1 MFDIVYDPDNGLI
14 TCTIS
19 GFLKPEDVREHAILM
34 EKALR
39 RARCRHPHVRILM
52 LICDLAVQSREV
64 TEEGNRLRRG
74 ALALNPEDRMAY
86 VLSSSLLSRLQ
97 SKRNLAQEQARTFLS
112 EPEARAWLLEA

>member
-1 MFDIVYDPDNGLI
+1 MFDIAYDPDNGLI

-19 GFLKPEDVREHAILM
+19 GFLKPEDVREHAVLM
-34 EKALR
+34 ERALR
-39 RARCRHPHVRILM
+39 QARCRHPHVRILM
-52 LICDLAVQSREV
+52 LICDLVVQSREV
-64 TEEGNRLRRG
+64 TEEGSRLRRG

-97 SKRNLAQEQARTFLS
+97 TKRNLAQEQARTFLS

>member
-1 MFDIVYDPDNGLI
+1 MFDIAYEPDNGLI

-19 GFLKPEDVREHAILM
+19 GFLKPEDVQEHAILM

-39 RARCRHPHVRILM
+39 QARRQHPHVRILM
-52 LICDLAVQSREV
+52 LICELAVQSREV

-86 VLSSSLLSRLQ
+86 VLSSSRLSRLQ
-97 SKRNLAQEQARTFLS
+97 TKRSLAQEQARTFLS
-112 EPEARAWLLEA
+112 EPEARAWLLEG